1 MIKTKTFQFL
11 VSHAGGNNLHRDSAI
26 EFWASQ
32 NAKYKIDDER
42 SIDKKING
50 WIEKE
55 QADVIDLKTANYTI
69 DRHNNGRH
77 DTVVLVYTILYR
89 ESKKEA

>member
-11 VSHAGGNNLHRDSAI
+11 VSHSAGNNLHRDPSI
-26 EFWASQ
+26 DFWTTQSD
-32 NAKYKIDDER
+32 KYKIDDEK
-42 SIDKKING
+42 SIDKKINA

-55 QADVIDLKTANYTI
+55 QADVTDIKTMNYTL
-69 DRHNNGRH
+69 DRHNNGRQ

-89 ESKKEA
+89 EATKEA

>member
-11 VSHAGGNNLHRDSAI
+11 VSHAAGNNLHRDSSI
-26 EFWASQ
+26 DFWTTQSG
-32 NAKYKIDDER
+32 KYKIDDEK
-42 SIDKKING
+42 SIDKKINA

-55 QADVIDLKTANYTI
+55 QADVIDIKTMNYTL
-69 DRHNNGRH
+69 DRHNNGRQ

-89 ESKKEA
+89 EAKKEA